1 MKKRFHPA
9 SRTVLLLVVAVIG
22 WVMPGLVSP
31 AQAQRFPFLIQP
43 ISIENLR
50 ELALELELSREQ
62 QAQMMQLYNRY
73 QLEYEQLQERDV
85 SDLVDDGL
93 AMGQSMGSWWGG
105 EVNIP
110 PRKDVEGI
118 VKTALEIYDRFNRID
133 QEYFDSINTLVI
145 EQQLPALERARRHRK
160 LYNYRMPHFLM
171 ASRMNEG
178 IRFNLIDWVDRTE
191 LSPDEL
197 LAVRTVTD
205 SFENRMLYLV
215 VQFQSDLEQALVDV
229 LDLIDELGLRD
240 MDMQQ
245 MMSLMGQGLEDRL
258 KTFFN
263 EKSEAIQKTVEKMSR
278 LNLQTATQLREIIG
292 DDRWSEMTLDYADDS
307 YSAGSAKR
315 ADRRFERAM
324 KLETVTEDQV
334 ALLKAA
340 RQDYRVRWLGVF
352 SQMADAMEDVR
363 AYRTADQWEDE
374 ESHPKAERAIKMEER
389 VDDVVQSGETSL
401 AGILTDEQ
409 MKLMDGDKQDSGRRS
424 RWSRSRSRGSG
435 EGSQSSGG
443 RTYSLPMAAMQP
455 ASVDQFSAWL
465 GLEDVDA
472 NLLES
477 LYDQYTASYEALSAE
492 YDRRLTEGYSGIESG
507 RNWRER
513 RKVRRELQGELLP
526 RLKEAEDAFFADMAL
541 VLPADTRPDL
551 LDQIRISH
559 DRARRR
565 QKIWNGNWSLRGS
578 TEGTIDIGEIVMA
591 IDPASFDDEGRE
603 FMIDVLVE
611 YNAVSMEDIDDL
623 EKQYDRVR
631 GLEEQL
637 WGNGRDDLDEDLRS
651 RLYSRWETGRST
663 MSGIAAKMSETNRST
678 YEAII
683 RTLPQDR
690 VMVLQDMYERKAY
703 PDVFKDSSVADEQI
717 ESTLALEDLTADQR
731 ERISDLALDY
741 RSEYRDLTMAILD
754 DAKNRQNVQRSWP
767 PSSES
772 MKRSMKMEQVRYRRR
787 QLNDQTRI
795 MLELILTDQQIALVP
810 GLGQPIPDEQGS

>member
-334 ALLKAA
+334 ALLEAA

-683 RTLPQDR
+683 RALPQDR